1 VHRGPTI
8 KVQLRFHRAI
18 AAVIKERSWHPS
30 QQFRDRTDGS
40 VVMTLDV
47 CDDYA
52 LRSWILGSGRLVRV
66 IAQGRSS
73 TGCSRSW
80 MRRASSTRQAVA
92 HG

>member
-47 CDDYA
+47 LDETREQYA
-52 LRSWILGSGRLVRV
+52 SGGGARLTDREG
-66 IAQGRSS
+66 QPLLPFLFPRL
-73 TGCSRSW
+73 
-80 MRRASSTRQAVA
+80 ASA
-92 HG
+92 